1 MPYRC
6 QIDAPHFTSILIW
19 RVEKAVAERK
29 EERRQIE
36 RAGEKDR
43 EIKIKL
49 STEKCENEEVNE
61 RICNQ

>member
-19 RVEKAVAERK
+19 RVEKAVAERE

-36 RAGEKDR
+36 RVGER
-43 EIKIKL
+43 EGQRNKNKI
-49 STEKCENEEVNE
+49 VNRE
-61 RICNQ
+61 M